1 MMPCT
6 ACGHSGEPNRL
17 FFADFE
23 LAICAKCGFGV
34 GLAQP
39 TNESAT
45 MDGQPKIET
54 PSTGDVELSPTGA
67 FTAADLT
74 EADATRNARGQAIV
88 VTNDEETYDVI
99 DAAFSDFAAIG
110 CVFADKGT
118 GAIEMVVS
126 RLESTDRTGVLIDAQ
141 NDDYP
146 ASELGYAIRAIETG
160 LGAKKA
166 DIVFFGEIDSETE
179 ADARRIG
186 ATIQNGSMSESL
198 AEMLARSIADRMV

>member
-1 MMPCT
+1 
-6 ACGHSGEPNRL
+6 
-17 FFADFE
+17 
-23 LAICAKCGFGV
+23 
-34 GLAQP
+34 
-39 TNESAT
+39 